1 MAQLSELQ
9 SLEQINYKSKI
20 KIYLYALLVLVLFI
34 MGFLNFFPIGET
46 LKSALKSGFKGTNCN
61 PDFDNI
67 RVEWIM
73 PKVIVTDLN
82 LPASCF
88 NRPGEP
94 LKFTHLTINF
104 NFINFSPLGIPFRID
119 TEMNGQ
125 PLSLYFVQG
134 FGERMLRLKDQ
145 SISLPRLEP
154 LFGGNFKL
162 AGNLT
167 VDLNLL
173 LNNENK
179 IQSLNLKAQS
189 KDLQIPSQNIQGF
202 TTPNLPL
209 DDLFIEAISDAPP
222 RINVEKLILGDPE
235 SPVRANFQ
243 GYINLQEDAI
253 PFSQLNLNGE
263 VAFSQSL
270 KESLPL
276 IDMMFQTFTQKDG
289 FYQIRLGGTLGA
301 PKPSAP

>member
-1 MAQLSELQ
+1 MAQVSELQ
-9 SLEQINYKSKI
+9 SLEQINYKSKV
-20 KIYLYALLVLVLFI
+20 KIYIYVFLVLVLFI
-34 MGFLNFFPIGET
+34 MGFLNFFPIGDT
-46 LKSALKSGFKGTNCN
+46 LKGSLKAAFKGTNCN

-67 RVEWIM
+67 RVEWLM

-88 NRPGEP
+88 NRQGEP
-94 LKFTHLTINF
+94 LKFTHLTVNF
-104 NFINFSPLGIPFRID
+104 NFINFSPLGIPFRVD

-125 PLSLYFVQG
+125 PLSLYLVQG
-134 FGERMLRLKDQ
+134 FGQRMLRLKDQ
-145 SISLPRLEP
+145 SISLPRLET
-154 LFGGNFKL
+154 LMGGNIKL
-162 AGNLT
+162 AGNLV

-173 LNNENK
+173 LNNDNK

-209 DDLFIEAISDAPP
+209 DDLFIEAVSDAPP
-222 RINVEKLILGDPE
+222 RINVEKMILGDPE

-243 GYINLQEDAI
+243 GHINLQEDAI

-276 IDMMFQTFTQKDG
+276 IDMMFQAFTQKDG
-289 FYQIRLGGTLGA
+289 FYQVRLGGTLGA

>member
-1 MAQLSELQ
+1 MAQVSELQ
-9 SLEQINYKSKI
+9 SLDQINYKSKV
-20 KIYLYALLVLVLFI
+20 KIYIYIFLVLVLFV
-34 MGFLNFFPIGET
+34 MGFLNFFPIGDT
-46 LKSALKSGFKGTNCN
+46 LKNALRTGLKGSNCN

-67 RVEWIM
+67 RIEWLL
-73 PKVIVTDLN
+73 PKVIVSDLN
-82 LPASCF
+82 LPATCF
-88 NRPGEP
+88 NRTGEP
-94 LKFTHLTINF
+94 LKFNHLTIHF
-104 NFINFSPLGIPFRID
+104 NFINFSPLGIPFRVD

-125 PLSLYFVQG
+125 PLSLYLVQG
-134 FGERMLRLKDQ
+134 FGQRMLRLKDQ
-145 SISLPRLEP
+145 TISLPRLET
-154 LFGGNFKL
+154 LVDGNFKL

-179 IQSLNLKAQS
+179 VQSLNLKAQS

-209 DDLFIEAISDAPP
+209 DELFIEAISDTPP
-222 RINVEKLILGDPE
+222 RVNVEKLIIGDPE
-235 SPVRANFQ
+235 SPVRANFK
-243 GYINLQEDAI
+243 GNINLQEDALS
-253 PFSQLNLNGE
+253 FSQLNLTGE

-276 IDMMFQTFTQKDG
+276 IDMMFQAFTQKDG

>member
-1 MAQLSELQ
+1 MAQASELQ
-9 SLEQINYKSKI
+9 SLDQISYKSKI
-20 KIYLYALLVLVLFI
+20 KIYIYVFLVFILFV
-34 MGFLNFFPIGET
+34 MGFLNFFPIGDT
-46 LKSALKSGFKGTNCN
+46 LKTALKTGFQGTNCN

-73 PKVIVTDLN
+73 PKVIVSDLN

-88 NRPGEP
+88 NRTGDP

-104 NFINFSPLGIPFRID
+104 NFVNFSPFGLPFRID
-119 TEMNGQ
+119 TEINAQ

-134 FGERMLRLKDQ
+134 FSERMLRLKDQ

-154 LFGGNFKL
+154 LMGGNIKL

-179 IQSLNLKAQS
+179 IQSLNFKARSQ
-189 KDLQIPSQNIQGF
+189 DLQIPSQNIQGF

-222 RINVEKLILGDPE
+222 RINVEKLIIGDPE

-276 IDMMFQTFTQKDG
+276 IDMMFQSFTQKDG